1 MTATDMLLEHGIE
14 LRRPLNGTGR
24 AACPQCGKGPTD
36 DALSLKH
43 DDRGICWKCHR
54 CGWTGS
60 VRQHETPAYRPPQTR
75 RDLSIYARELWL
87 AAAHDDAYVQAHPY
101 SVRKGIVGAGGA
113 RRGEASGKVVGRDA
127 DCVIVPVYTEAT
139 GGLQAVQCIN
149 SDGAK
154 QTFGAINGG
163 CLVLGNT
170 LNTGI
175 EWYVAEGWASAY
187 SVVFH
192 HRRGHAVC
200 AVAFGKSNMT
210 ATAQILARQF
220 KPARVVVL
228 QEQDG

>member
-1 MTATDMLLEHGIE
+1 MSAAAQLLDHGIV

-24 AACPQCGKGPTD
+24 AACPQCDKGPSD

-43 DDRGICWKCHR
+43 DERGICWKCHR
-54 CGWTGS
+54 CGWTGN
-60 VRQHETPAYRPPQTR
+60 VRERDTPAYRPPPTR
-75 RDLSIYARELWL
+75 RDLSVYARKLWDK
-87 AAAHDDAYVQAHPY
+87 ATDHDSYVQSHPY
-101 SVRKGIVGAGGA
+101 SVRKGILGAGGA
-113 RRGEASGKVVGRDA
+113 RRGKASGKLIGRPA
-127 DCVIVPVYTEAT
+127 DCIIVPIYADAT
-139 GGLQAVQCIN
+139 GELQGVQCIN
-149 SDGAK
+149 TEGAK
-154 QTFGAINGG
+154 QTFGPVSGG

-200 AVAFGKSNMT
+200 AVAFGKSNMA

-228 QEQDG
+228 QEQDA